1 VALLT
6 AITALLSSLL
16 LVQGQSPRTSEYQ
29 LKAVF
34 LFNFAQFV
42 DWPPSAT
49 QDSQPPQPPQP
60 PLLIGILGD
69 DPFGTFLDETVRGER
84 VGARPIQVRRYRRIA
99 DIEACN
105 ILFISRSE
113 SERVPEILSA
123 VKNRP
128 VLTVSDGDGFAS
140 QGGIIEFFTDKSRIR
155 LRINLDAAEAANL
168 TISSKLLRVAEVVRT
183 PKR

>member
-1 VALLT
+1 MALLT
-6 AITALLSSLL
+6 AITALMSSLL
-16 LVQGQSPRTSEYQ
+16 LVQGESPRTSEYQ

-34 LFNFAQFV
+34 LFNFVQFV

-49 QDSQPPQPPQP
+49 QDSQPS
-60 PLLIGILGD
+60 LLIGILGD
-69 DPFGTFLDETVRGER
+69 DPFGPFLDETVRGER
-84 VGARPIQVRRYRRIA
+84 VGARPIQVRRYHRIA
-99 DIEACN
+99 DIEECN

-113 SERVPEILSA
+113 NERVPEILSA

-140 QGGIIEFFTDKSRIR
+140 QGGIIQFFTDKNRIR
-155 LRINLDAAEAANL
+155 IRINLDAAQAANL

>member
-1 VALLT
+1 MALLT
-6 AITALLSSLL
+6 AITALMSSLL
-16 LVQGQSPRTSEYQ
+16 LVQGESPRTSEYQ

-34 LFNFAQFV
+34 LFNFVQFV

-49 QDSQPPQPPQP
+49 QDSQPS
-60 PLLIGILGD
+60 LLIGILGD

-84 VGARPIQVRRYRRIA
+84 LGARSIQVRRYRRIA
-99 DIEACN
+99 DIEECN

-113 SERVPEILSA
+113 NERVPEILSA
-123 VKNRP
+123 LKHRP

-155 LRINLDAAEAANL
+155 IRINLDAAQAANL

-183 PKR
+183 PRR

>member
-1 VALLT
+1 MALM
-6 AITALLSSLL
+6 SSLL
-16 LVQGQSPRTSEYQ
+16 LVQGESPRTSEYR
-29 LKAVF
+29 LKAGF
-34 LFNFAQFV
+34 LFNFVQFV

-49 QDSQPPQPPQP
+49 QDSQPS
-60 PLLIGILGD
+60 LLIGILGD
-69 DPFGTFLDETVRGER
+69 DPFGTFLDEIVRGER
-84 VGARPIQVRRYRRIA
+84 LGARSIQVRRYRRIA
-99 DIEACN
+99 DIEECN

-113 SERVPEILSA
+113 NERVAEILSA

-140 QGGIIEFFTDKSRIR
+140 QGGIIQFFTDKNRIR
-155 LRINLDAAEAANL
+155 IRINLDAAEAANL

>member
-1 VALLT
+1 MALLT
-6 AITALLSSLL
+6 AITALMSSLL

-34 LFNFAQFV
+34 LFNFVQFV

-49 QDSQPPQPPQP
+49 QDSQPS
-60 PLLIGILGD
+60 LLIGILGD
-69 DPFGTFLDETVRGER
+69 DPFGTFLDEIVRGER
-84 VGARPIQVRRYRRIA
+84 LGARSIQVRRYRRIA

-113 SERVPEILSA
+113 NERVAEILSA

-140 QGGIIEFFTDKSRIR
+140 QGGIIQFFTDKNRIR
-155 LRINLDAAEAANL
+155 IRINLDAAEAANL

>member
-1 VALLT
+1 M
-6 AITALLSSLL
+6 SSLL
-16 LVQGQSPRTSEYQ
+16 LVQGESPRTSEYQ
-29 LKAVF
+29 VKAVF
-34 LFNFAQFV
+34 LFNFVQFV

-49 QDSQPPQPPQP
+49 QDSQPPLPPP

-69 DPFGTFLDETVRGER
+69 DPFGTFLDEIVRGER
-84 VGARPIQVRRYRRIA
+84 LGARSIQVRRYRRIA
-99 DIEACN
+99 DIEECN

-113 SERVPEILSA
+113 NERVAEILSA

-140 QGGIIEFFTDKSRIR
+140 QGGIIQFFTDKNRIR
-155 LRINLDAAEAANL
+155 IRINLDAAQAANL

>member
-1 VALLT
+1 MALLT
-6 AITALLSSLL
+6 AITALISSLL

-34 LFNFAQFV
+34 LFNFVQFV

-49 QDSQPPQPPQP
+49 QDSQPS
-60 PLLIGILGD
+60 LLIGILGD
-69 DPFGTFLDETVRGER
+69 DPFGTFLDEIVRGER
-84 VGARPIQVRRYRRIA
+84 LGARSIQVRRYRRIA
-99 DIEACN
+99 DIEECN

-113 SERVPEILSA
+113 NERVPEILSA

-140 QGGIIEFFTDKSRIR
+140 QGGIIQFFTDKNRIR
-155 LRINLDAAEAANL
+155 IRINLDAAEAANL

-183 PKR
+183 PRR

>member
-42 DWPPSAT
+42 DWPPSAP
-49 QDSQPPQPPQP
+49 QDSQP

-84 VGARPIQVRRYRRIA
+84 VGARPIQVRRYHRIA
-99 DIEACN
+99 DIEDCN

-113 SERVPEILSA
+113 DERVPEILSA

-128 VLTVSDGDGFAS
+128 VLTVSDADGFAS

-155 LRINLDAAEAANL
+155 LRVNLDAAEAAKL

>member
-1 VALLT
+1 M
-6 AITALLSSLL
+6 SSLL
-16 LVQGQSPRTSEYQ
+16 LVQGESPRTSEYQ

-34 LFNFAQFV
+34 LFNFVQFV

-49 QDSQPPQPPQP
+49 QDSQPS
-60 PLLIGILGD
+60 LLIGILGD
-69 DPFGTFLDETVRGER
+69 DPFGTFLDEIVRGER
-84 VGARPIQVRRYRRIA
+84 LGARSIQVRRYRRIA
-99 DIEACN
+99 DIEECN

-113 SERVPEILSA
+113 NERVAEILSA

-140 QGGIIEFFTDKSRIR
+140 QGGIIQFFTDKNRIR
-155 LRINLDAAEAANL
+155 IRINLDAAQAANL

>member
-6 AITALLSSLL
+6 AITALASSLL

-49 QDSQPPQPPQP
+49 QDSQPPQA

-99 DIEACN
+99 DIEECN

-113 SERVPEILSA
+113 NERVPDILS
-123 VKNRP
+123 VFKNRP
-128 VLTVSDGDGFAS
+128 VLTVSDADDFAS
-140 QGGIIEFFTDKSRIR
+140 QGGIIEFLTDKSRIR
-155 LRINLDAAEAANL
+155 LRINLDAADAAKL

-183 PKR
+183 PRR

>member
-1 VALLT
+1 MALLT
-6 AITALLSSLL
+6 AITALMSSLL
-16 LVQGQSPRTSEYQ
+16 LVQGESPRTSEYQ

-34 LFNFAQFV
+34 LFNFVQFV

-49 QDSQPPQPPQP
+49 QDSQPS
-60 PLLIGILGD
+60 LLIGILGD

-84 VGARPIQVRRYRRIA
+84 LGARSIQVRRYRRIA
-99 DIEACN
+99 DIEECN

-113 SERVPEILSA
+113 NERVAEILSA

-140 QGGIIEFFTDKSRIR
+140 QGGIIQFFTDKNRI
-155 LRINLDAAEAANL
+155 LIRINLDAAQAANL